1 MFTVKIVFMKWFY
14 PWLGWF
20 QASEQYSH
28 TFWKL
33 SWFLAFAFLHVSCV
47 ILDVS
52 FKIFLIIVLSEIV
65 HSILTEWFQ
74 WSQGSVVLTWY
85 IVTWKEEVLLVCFVS
100 LPTICPCKA
109 GLQVVWG
116 FAAAATCNFQGSG
129 VPAQPMIRWYVNSA
143 SFFISPS
150 MFWKKHIWWPIHW
163 LLQHAVQD
171 LIKGL
176 DLSTSHSLAMLEQMW
191 YAVSSR

>member
-1 MFTVKIVFMKWFY
+1 MFTVKIVFMKWFH

-52 FKIFLIIVLSEIV
+52 FKIFLTVVLSEIV
-65 HSILTEWFQ
+65 HSILTGWCFKWFQ

-100 LPTICPCKA
+100 LPTICPCEA

-129 VPAQPMIRWYVNSA
+129 VPAQPIIRWYVNSA

-150 MFWKKHIWWPIHW
+150 MFWKKKKFGGPFIGYCSTQYRIWSR
-163 LLQHAVQD
+163 D
-171 LIKGL
+171 LI
-176 DLSTSHSLAMLEQMW
+176 SALAILWQC
-191 YAVSSR
+191 